1 MEERQ
6 RRAGKQEGGCARRK
20 VSKVREMGETKRERE
35 KLRKRAR
42 SKIEESAATLA
53 KRRAPLSRKHSRYLS
68 NRSLMKPVR
77 GDPQRN

>member
-1 MEERQ
+1 MREKKSFELRKFERW
-6 RRAGKQEGGCARRK
+6 AR
-20 VSKVREMGETKRERE
+20 VSERERERE